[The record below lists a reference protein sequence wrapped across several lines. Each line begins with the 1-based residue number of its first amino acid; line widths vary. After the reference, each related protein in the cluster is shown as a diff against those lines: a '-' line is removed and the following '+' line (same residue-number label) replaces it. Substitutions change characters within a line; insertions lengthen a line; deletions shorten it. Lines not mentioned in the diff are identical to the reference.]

1 MPNAEFPEVERDPLA
16 PIPLVI
22 LSGFLGAGKTTRL
35 NQWLK
40 HPALADTLVIINEF
54 GEIGLDHLLIEEAP
68 GDIVLM
74 AAGCLCC
81 SIRGDLVAT
90 LEDLLRRR
98 DNNRIRFFRQIL
110 IETTG
115 LADPLPILQSVLQHP
130 YLSKRFAISGL
141 VTLVDALHGE
151 ATLSAHPEARR
162 QVALADQ
169 LLITK
174 IDLVEKPA
182 LEALQASLTEL
193 NPTVRLLSGEAS
205 FDPAS
210 LFARRFEPWSG
221 TGQAMLEWLGADEVA
236 GNASKHHGSDHIGR
250 TADQDIES
258 FVFVS
263 SDPVTEASLIVFQ
276 QAMRVLH
283 GPRLLRLKGIVALR
297 EDPERPVVIHHVQSV
312 AHAPVRLPRWPGR
325 DRRTRLV
332 FITQGI
338 PRETITAF
346 WDALV
351 QAARNQVQDT

>member
-1 MPNAEFPEVERDPLA
+1 MANPDPLY

-35 NQWLK
+35 NQWLR
-40 HPALADTLVIINEF
+40 HPALTETLVIINEF
-54 GEIGLDHLLIEEAP
+54 GDVGLDHLLVEEAP

-81 SIRGDLVAT
+81 TIRGDLVAT

-98 DNNRIRFFRQIL
+98 DNHRIRFFRQIL

-130 YLSKRFAISGL
+130 YLSKRFAVSGL
-141 VTLVDALHGE
+141 ITLVDGLNGA
-151 ATLSAHPEARR
+151 ATLNAHAEARR
-162 QVALADQ
+162 QVALADR

-174 IDLVEKPA
+174 ADLADKPA
-182 LEALQASLTEL
+182 IDALRGALATL
-193 NPTVRLLSGEAS
+193 NPTVQPLIDEAT
-205 FDPAS
+205 FDPAD
-210 LFARRFEPWSG
+210 LFAGLFEPWTG
-221 TGQAMLEWLGADEVA
+221 TGQAMLEWLGAEDMGAEEGATLPPAV
-236 GNASKHHGSDHIGR
+236 GYH
-250 TADQDIES
+250 ADGEATIQS
-258 FVFVS
+258 FAFTS
-263 SDPVTEASLIVFQ
+263 SELVTEASLIVFQ

-283 GPRLLRLKGIVALR
+283 GPRLLRLKGIVAMQ

-312 AHAPVRLPRWPGR
+312 VHAPVRLPRWPGR

-338 PRETITAF
+338 ARETITAF
-346 WDALV
+346 WDALIH
-351 QAARNQVQDT
+351 ASRE